1 MGVGLPVLVRV
12 HTAVAR
18 MGLREG
24 AHVPFLGRR
33 CCVWGSPRFVCRVCR
48 VCVVWLPAAADCT
61 VSLWDPHAGRFE
73 RRLEGHSQGVSD
85 VTWSPDSKYV
95 STASDDMT
103 IKIWDVAT
111 VSVC

>member
-1 MGVGLPVLVRV
+1 MRVLTCRSLAD
-12 HTAVAR
+12 AVCGAR
-18 MGLREG
+18 
-24 AHVPFLGRR
+24 HVS
-33 CCVWGSPRFVCRVCR
+33 CVVCV

>member
-1 MGVGLPVLVRV
+1 M
-12 HTAVAR
+12 
-18 MGLREG
+18 
-24 AHVPFLGRR
+24 
-33 CCVWGSPRFVCRVCR
+33 
-48 VCVVWLPAAADCT
+48 
-61 VSLWDPHAGRFE
+61 SLWDPHAGRFE